1 MKIRKNEA
9 NRIREAM
16 TLHFKTVPPEVWE
29 FYKERVKKD
38 ARVKDID
45 KRMRWDLFY
54 GSGLPRDSEFM
65 NSLRKQG
72 IEDNH
77 IDTVLRQVQ
86 KEIRFYI

>member
-16 TLHFKTVPPEVWE
+16 TLLFILVPPEVWE

-38 ARVKDID
+38 TRVKDID

-54 GSGLPRDSEFM
+54 AAGLLRDSEFM
-65 NSLRKQG
+65 DSLRKQG
-72 IEDNH
+72 IEDHH
-77 IDTVLRQVQ
+77 IDTVLRQIQ